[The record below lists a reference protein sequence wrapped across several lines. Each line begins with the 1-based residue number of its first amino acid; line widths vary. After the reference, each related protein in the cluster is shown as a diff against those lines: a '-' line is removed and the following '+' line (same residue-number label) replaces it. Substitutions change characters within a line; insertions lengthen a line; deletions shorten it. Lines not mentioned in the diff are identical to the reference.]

1 MGHWHQDWKA
11 GIALRACGA
20 AACGISY
27 LAISALIGLRLGDG
41 QLPDGVLPFVLA
53 AAGFLRASVGSALL
67 ALGHHIFDE
76 VEISQRWQ
84 SASVVDDH
92 AGLTDT
98 VVRFDAQGEGHVPYF
113 MINQGNVREVVSLRC
128 A

>member
-1 MGHWHQDWKA
+1 MGHWHQDWKTD
-11 GIALRACGA
+11 IALRAGGA
-20 AACGISY
+20 ASCGISY
-27 LAISALIGLRLGDG
+27 LAIWALVGLRLGDG

-53 AAGFLRASVGSALL
+53 AAGFLCVSVGSALL

-84 SASVVDDH
+84 SASIVDDH
-92 AGLTDT
+92 AALTDT

-113 MINQGNVREVVSLRC
+113 KINQGNVREVDSLRC